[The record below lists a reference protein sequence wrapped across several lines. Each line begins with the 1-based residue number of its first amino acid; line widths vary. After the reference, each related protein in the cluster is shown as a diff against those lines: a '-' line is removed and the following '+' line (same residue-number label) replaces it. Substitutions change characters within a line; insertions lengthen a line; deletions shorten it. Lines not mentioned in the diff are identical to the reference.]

1 MQTLFLHLRFNML
14 RRLLFPF
21 FSLILLLLAGCAS
34 KPAAYSGIRLPATS
48 QARVTFQEK
57 DVPAQ
62 CRVFAHVI
70 VHTPAGATGAGIG
83 ERITEFA
90 RDKGADLILVGM
102 SRKVPGKGAGDFQFL
117 SYGPA
122 HEYGFGKEW
131 LGWKFGYKDWEA
143 GGAMIGFGYKSWSET
158 TAYDFS
164 MKIQTVFLR
173 CEPDHPGS

>member
-1 MQTLFLHLRFNML
+1 MP
-14 RRLLFPF
+14 RRLFFAF
-21 FSLILLLLAGCAS
+21 FSLALLLLAGCSS

-62 CRVFAHVI
+62 CRAFAHVI
-70 VHTPAGATGAGIG
+70 VHTQTGLTGAGIG

-90 RDKGADLILVGM
+90 KDKGADLILVGM
-102 SRKVPGKGAGDFQFL
+102 SRKIPGKGTVEFQFL

-122 HEYGFGKEW
+122 HEYPFGKEW
-131 LGWKFGYKDWEA
+131 LGWKFGYKDWET
-143 GGAMIGFGYKSWSET
+143 GGAIIGFGYKSWSDT
-158 TAYDFS
+158 SVYDFS